1 MVGQAS
7 GNMESLE
14 EILNCKDINKELKEL
29 GIEQGNVGPDMWWE
43 ESFPELFPSLLAV

>member
-7 GNMESLE
+7 GNLE
-14 EILNCKDINKELKEL
+14 PLDEILSCKDINKELKEL
-29 GIEQGNVGPDMWWE
+29 GIEQGTVEPDMWWE